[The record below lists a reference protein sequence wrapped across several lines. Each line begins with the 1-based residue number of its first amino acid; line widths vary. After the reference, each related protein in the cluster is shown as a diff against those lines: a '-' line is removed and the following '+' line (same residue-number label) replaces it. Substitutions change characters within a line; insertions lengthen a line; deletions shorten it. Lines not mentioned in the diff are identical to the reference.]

1 MDAMEPGR
9 AEEPEPVE
17 DFGEAEPA
25 LVQEAEVE
33 EPGFIGA
40 HLAVV
45 LRVAGGIGVALV
57 IIGTVLAVTTQ
68 GRLPTV
74 TVDIGSLPESLLRL
88 DPDAIL
94 TLGIMMFV
102 AAPAFG
108 VAYLVQAFLRI
119 HDRLYAAIAAVVL
132 LILVSSVLITL
143 GLRGV

>member
-1 MDAMEPGR
+1 MDATERGR

-17 DFGEAEPA
+17 DFGEVEPA
-25 LVQEAEVE
+25 LVHEAGVE

-45 LRVAGGIGVALV
+45 LRLAAAIGVVLV
-57 IIGTVLAVTTQ
+57 IIGTVVAVITQ

-74 TVDIGSLPESLLRL
+74 TVRIGTLPEALLRL
-88 DPDAIL
+88 QPDAIL

-108 VAYLVQAFLRI
+108 LAYLAQAFLRI
-119 HDRLYAAIAAVVL
+119 HDRLYALIAAVVL

>member
-1 MDAMEPGR
+1 MERGR
-9 AEEPEPVE
+9 AGEPEPVE
-17 DFGEAEPA
+17 DFGEVEPA
-25 LVQEAEVE
+25 LVQEAEAE

-40 HLAVV
+40 HLAII
-45 LRVAGGIGVALV
+45 LRLAAGIGVVLV
-57 IIGTVLAVTTQ
+57 IIGTIVAVITQ

-74 TVDIGSLPESLLRL
+74 TVDIGSLPGSLLRL